1 VAENTGWDL
10 TNTWKMDG
18 KAAKSLTTTFA
29 FLLLSY
35 VLLACSKNPLPYS
48 LPRKV
53 SVKNNKLII
62 ISFINV
68 VFVPIILSLP
78 SDELTGRS
86 SRTKK
91 LSVDPPPS
99 SRHLK

>member
-1 VAENTGWDL
+1 
-10 TNTWKMDG
+10 MH
-18 KAAKSLTTTFA
+18 KS
-29 FLLLSY
+29 
-35 VLLACSKNPLPYS
+35 PLPYS
-48 LPRKV
+48 LHHQV
-53 SVKNNKLII
+53 SVKNNKLITILFLSDVFVPIIISIKKNKLII
-62 ISFINV
+62 ISFLSD

-78 SDELTGRS
+78 SEELTGRS